1 MSFETEVTINLPFSD
16 IWMWG
21 RRDEPNIDV
30 CHVSHVSRVRQRH
43 VTWRATC
50 RSRFA
55 RLPDNRG
62 CLCREGVQL
71 CTVACFLVVL
81 VVAPPG
87 ELGQL
92 GGRGAPLGDGRPV
105 PSPRLGPFKLTR
117 TDLGCQL
124 LEQAP
129 RQ

>member
-1 MSFETEVTINLPFSD
+1 MPRAAAGSLGSRIAEVV
-16 IWMWG
+16 W
-21 RRDEPNIDV
+21 
-30 CHVSHVSRVRQRH
+30 
-43 VTWRATC
+43 
-50 RSRFA
+50 
-55 RLPDNRG
+55 
-62 CLCREGVQL
+62 CREGVQ
-71 CTVACFLVVL
+71 CTVAYFLVVL